1 MDPGSVTPRLPQE
14 LYVLLFEQAA
24 DAMFVAD
31 PQGRLIAVN
40 SRTCDLLGFAAGEMM
55 GRPFLDF
62 ADPEDL
68 QTNLSRIAGL
78 RAGKSV
84 VSERQL
90 RCRDGRLV
98 PVELTTRMLP
108 EGHLLG
114 VGRDISERKRA
125 EDVLKIAR
133 ARLDAFW
140 SVSSLSEADAKTIC
154 NHILVSIVRMTGSEY
169 GFYGFINDDES
180 VMTIHAWSG
189 EAMLD
194 CSLVGKPTEFAISAA
209 GVWGEAVRRRAPLI
223 LNDYAAAHE
232 GKKGLPQGHVPL
244 TRLLVVPFFSRGRIT
259 AVAAVANRPADYSQ
273 EDVVQLTSFLNSIE
287 AATVRGRAE
296 EALRLR
302 NT

>member
-1 MDPGSVTPRLPQE
+1 MDTAFVTPDLPRE

-40 SRTCDLLGFAAGEMM
+40 PRTSTLLGFAAGEMM

-68 QTNLSRIAGL
+68 QTNLLRIADL
-78 RAGKSV
+78 RAGRSV
-84 VSERQL
+84 VAERQL
-90 RCRDGRLV
+90 RCKDGRLI

-108 EGHLLG
+108 DGHLLG
-114 VGRDISERKRA
+114 VGRDISERKRT

-133 ARLDAFW
+133 ARLDALW
-140 SVSSLSEADAKTIC
+140 SVSSLSGASPKAISDQ
-154 NHILVSIVRMTGSEY
+154 ILDSIVRMTGSVY
-169 GFYGFINDDES
+169 GFYAFINEDES

-189 EAMLD
+189 EAMRD
-194 CSLVGKPTEFAISAA
+194 CSLVDRPREFAIGTA

-232 GKKGLPQGHVPL
+232 GKKGLPEGHVPL
-244 TRLLVVPFFSRGRIT
+244 TRILVVPFFSRGKIT
-259 AVAAVANRPADYSQ
+259 AVAAVANRPTDYSQ
-273 EDVVQLTSFLNSIE
+273 EDVVQMTSFLNSIE

>member
-1 MDPGSVTPRLPQE
+1 ME
-14 LYVLLFEQAA
+14 LYVLLFQQAA
-24 DAMFVAD
+24 DATFVAD

-40 SRTCDLLGFAAGEMM
+40 LRMSALLGFAAGEML

-62 ADPEDL
+62 ADSEDL
-68 QTNLSRIAGL
+68 QTNLLRIADL

-84 VSERQL
+84 VTERLL
-90 RCRDGRLV
+90 RCKDGRLI

-108 EGHLLG
+108 DGHLLG
-114 VGRDISERKRA
+114 VGRDLSERKRA

-133 ARLDAFW
+133 ARLEALW
-140 SVSSLSEADAKTIC
+140 SVSSLCDADAKTIC
-154 NHILVSIVRMTGSEY
+154 NHILVSIVWMTGSVY
-169 GFYGFINDDES
+169 GFYGFINEDES

-189 EAMLD
+189 EAMRD
-194 CSLVGKPTEFAISAA
+194 CSLVDKPQEFAISAA

-223 LNDYAAAHE
+223 VNDYAAAHE
-232 GKKGLPQGHVPL
+232 GKKGLPEGHVPL

-259 AVAAVANRPADYSQ
+259 AVAAVANRGTDYSQ